1 MTRPLRI
8 PVAGGAYHVFARG
21 NAKQVI
27 FLDDRDH
34 QVFLDVVVEALSR
47 FSWQCLAYCLMPN
60 HYHLVVRT
68 RNPNLSR
75 GMRQINGVYAQR
87 FNHRHDRV
95 GHVFQ
100 GRFGATLIQED
111 EHLLEAIRYVV
122 LNPLRAGL
130 ARSADEW
137 LWCSHSELLGRR
149 PCKALSISDVL

>member
-8 PVAGGAYHVFARG
+8 PLADGVYHVFARG
-21 NAKQVI
+21 NAKQEI
-27 FLDDRDH
+27 FLDDRDRH
-34 QVFLDVVVEALSR
+34 LFLDLVAQSLRR
-47 FSWQCLAYCLMPN
+47 FSWRCLAYCLMPN
-60 HYHLVVRT
+60 HYHLVIRT
-68 RNPNLSR
+68 SAPNLSP

-87 FNHRHDRV
+87 FNRRHDRV

-137 LWCSHSELLGRR
+137 L
-149 PCKALSISDVL
+149 